1 MLKVD
6 RSPKRVGPKE
16 VEGPT
21 WKLTETLVPTRITR
35 GTKVEPKGTSET
47 EGLRWL
53 KWQGR
58 GCQGPRILSKCQ
70 AMKAS
75 VS

>member
-21 WKLTETLVPTRITR
+21 WKLIETLVPTRITR
-35 GTKVEPKGTSET
+35 GTKVEPKET
-47 EGLRWL
+47 QKQKG
-53 KWQGR
+53 
-58 GCQGPRILSKCQ
+58 
-70 AMKAS
+70 
-75 VS
+75 